1 MYFWRSNVTTSFM
14 NGLLFEKNR
23 LAGFFPIHKYG
34 GQAQDCGEIQK
45 EDGIQPLEAMLYT
58 LDEINKND
66 NILPG
71 IRLGAI
77 GNEKSLNFMFSRG
90 THKFK
95 KSLETACD
103 LGVRFLSFNTREIST
118 IIFSNKKNGLG
129 AGHVQSR
136 TRRNILT
143 GFFTDSGFFY
153 H

>member
-1 MYFWRSNVTTSFM
+1 MFFFCFFGMSKKFIYVFLGRSNVTTSFM

-90 THKFK
+90 TVKFQIQEWFK
-95 KSLETACD
+95 
-103 LGVRFLSFNTREIST
+103 
-118 IIFSNKKNGLG
+118 
-129 AGHVQSR
+129 
-136 TRRNILT
+136 
-143 GFFTDSGFFY
+143 
-153 H
+153 